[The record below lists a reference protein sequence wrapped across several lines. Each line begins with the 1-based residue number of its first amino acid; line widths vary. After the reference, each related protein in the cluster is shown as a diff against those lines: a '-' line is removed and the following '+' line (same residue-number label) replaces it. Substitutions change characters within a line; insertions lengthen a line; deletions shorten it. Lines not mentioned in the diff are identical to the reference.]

1 MRQPESF
8 VGQPI
13 RSLQTMLQVI
23 AQNDPDYVSV
33 IPDGIYGPETI
44 RAVAAFQRRHM
55 LPVTGITDLSTWE
68 AIVPAYDR
76 KLTEQ
81 DAAPP
86 VEVVWNPEMEL
97 RRGDRHPNLFLVQ
110 GMLAVLSEVY
120 HSVSFP
126 TLTGVLDEIT
136 ADSLVSFQMLSG
148 LPMTGNLDRP
158 TWSHL
163 AQQYP
168 LAVNRSAA
176 AGRKA

>member
-1 MRQPESF
+1 
-8 VGQPI
+8 
-13 RSLQTMLQVI
+13 MLQVI

-158 TWSHL
+158 TWSQRSSIHWL
-163 AQQYP
+163 STVP
-168 LAVNRSAA
+168 LRREGKRNQLFQNYEFWGAPTCHT
-176 AGRKA
+176 